1 MEVGG
6 ADGLIVRLGHS
17 AYVELGK
24 LGVLGDVT
32 HLFLCFPSMKFCLL
46 FSTYLVAWL
55 LVALSHAKTSSNC
68 KTTL

>member
-6 ADGLIVRLGHS
+6 TDDLIVRLGHS
-17 AYVELGK
+17 AYAELGE

-32 HLFLCFPSMKFCLL
+32 HLFLCLPSMKFCLL
-46 FSTYLVAWL
+46 FSTFLVAWL
-55 LVALSHAKTSSNC
+55 LVALSRAKTSSNC